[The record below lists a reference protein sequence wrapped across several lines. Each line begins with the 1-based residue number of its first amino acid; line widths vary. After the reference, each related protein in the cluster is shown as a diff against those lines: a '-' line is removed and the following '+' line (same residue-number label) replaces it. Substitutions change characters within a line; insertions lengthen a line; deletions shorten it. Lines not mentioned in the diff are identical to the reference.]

1 MDKTLISQLPPLAA
15 AQGVA
20 SGIATAELS
29 AAELDRVT
37 GGRPA
42 SGPIVTCPTCSYGVV
57 DDCGSDPFA

>member
-1 MDKTLISQLPPLAA
+1 MNKTLMSHLPPLASP
-15 AQGVA
+15 QGVA
-20 SGIATAELS
+20 SGVAAAELS

-42 SGPIVTCPTCSYGVV
+42 QGPIVTCPTCSYGVV

>member
-1 MDKTLISQLPPLAA
+1 MDKTFVSQLPPLAP
-15 AQGVA
+15 AQGIA
-20 SGIATAELS
+20 SGIAAAELS

-42 SGPIVTCPTCSYGVV
+42 GGPIVTCPTCSYGVV